1 MKNLTLAFFF
11 LTVSSIV
18 ACHKSKSSSSS
29 ENISPI
35 GGLSGV
41 RYSSPFDSAGATGFR
56 RYLTWKFSGTN
67 PILATPISDTI
78 HFGRIQ
84 MFFTGKNVTRLVY
97 TGGSSSVY
105 DGMELK
111 ASYNDQNMLDTV
123 TMTYQGYL
131 RGRLAFVFEYTGTQV
146 SKITDVRSF
155 LNDTLSWATPNAYYY
170 YYYDGG
176 NIALSVTQTLQGSV
190 GNYRT
195 DSVRFTTNT
204 IKNNFA
210 GITPV
215 YLLVEFMMSIHDVSY
230 FPYQLPLFL
239 GANAVDGVN
248 GYPAY
253 SYLTDSKGRITDW
266 VAPGALPP
274 DTCSFYY

>member
-1 MKNLTLAFFF
+1 MKNLILGLFF

-18 ACHKSKSSSSS
+18 ACHKSKSSSPS

-41 RYSSPFDSAGATGFR
+41 RYSSPFDSAGATGYR

-67 PILATPISDTI
+67 PVLATPISDTI

-97 TGGSSSVY
+97 NGGSSSVY

-123 TMTYQGYL
+123 TMTYQNIL
-131 RGRLAFVFEYTGTQV
+131 MGRLAFVFEYAGTQV

-155 LNDTLSWATPNAYYY
+155 LNDTLRWATPNAYYY
-170 YYYDGG
+170 YFYDGG
-176 NIALSVTQTLQGSV
+176 NIALSVTQILEGPV
-190 GNYRT
+190 PHYRT
-195 DSVRFTTNT
+195 DSARFTTSA
-204 IKNNFA
+204 IKNNLA
-210 GITPV
+210 GVTSV
-215 YLLVEFMMSIHDVSY
+215 YLLIEFMMCIHGVSD
-230 FPYQLPLFL
+230 FPFQFPFFL
-239 GANAVDGVN
+239 GANTVDSVN

-253 SYLTDSKGRITDW
+253 NYVTDSKGRITNRITQGW
-266 VAPGALPP
+266 STF
-274 DTCSFYY
+274 DTVSFYY